1 MLQRVFS
8 VRLNVRLLR
17 LFFILLLMHG
27 CTTGMRFTAT
37 LDAIDHG
44 ATPFAVGA
52 MLSCVALFPAFFAVG
67 AGRWL
72 DRTGARKP
80 MRLAFLCVCAAGGA
94 ALLFPTD
101 AAGVAPL
108 FLSCFLVGVAFLL
121 TNTVVQRLTGD
132 FSSPEGR
139 TNAFVVLSMVTAGSG
154 LVTPVVTGYMIEH
167 FGFCVFYAWCVAAA
181 VLLFVLALTPVL
193 GSILSG
199 APRNR
204 AKGAG
209 RGRAVDLLKDPAMR
223 AILAASVFISVGWE
237 VGNLLI
243 PVYCRSVELSP
254 SHIGWILG
262 SFSLAS
268 FFVRLLMPMLTRRLG
283 EWRLISFTMLVAG
296 AAFSLFPL
304 FTDLF
309 ALMACAFLLGMGLGA
324 SMPNL
329 MSLIYRL
336 SPADRIG
343 EAIGLRLMLMNLS
356 KASFPALMGALGTAV
371 GAGASLWGLAVFLFG
386 GFGFAMR
393 MRPTVTRALAE
404 KSTRAAKSAKTEST
418 EGANKAEAAPP
429 KVER

>member
-1 MLQRVFS
+1 
-8 VRLNVRLLR
+8 
-17 LFFILLLMHG
+17 
-27 CTTGMRFTAT
+27 
-37 LDAIDHG
+37 
-44 ATPFAVGA
+44 
-52 MLSCVALFPAFFAVG
+52 
-67 AGRWL
+67 
-72 DRTGARKP
+72 
-80 MRLAFLCVCAAGGA
+80 
-94 ALLFPTD
+94 
-101 AAGVAPL
+101 
-108 FLSCFLVGVAFLL
+108 
-121 TNTVVQRLTGD
+121 
-132 FSSPEGR
+132 
-139 TNAFVVLSMVTAGSG
+139 
-154 LVTPVVTGYMIEH
+154 
-167 FGFCVFYAWCVAAA
+167 
-181 VLLFVLALTPVL
+181 
-193 GSILSG
+193 
-199 APRNR
+199 
-204 AKGAG
+204 
-209 RGRAVDLLKDPAMR
+209 MR

-243 PVYCRSVELSP
+243 PVYCRSVDLSP

-296 AAFSLFPL
+296 TAFSLFPL

-309 ALMACAFLLGMGLGA
+309 ALMACAFFLGMGLGA

-393 MRPTVTRALAE
+393 MRPTVTRALAV
-404 KSTRAAKSAKTEST
+404 KSTHKE
-418 EGANKAEAAPP
+418 KADDAQEAQP
-429 KVER
+429 KEKH

>member
-1 MLQRVFS
+1 M
-8 VRLNVRLLR
+8 
-17 LFFILLLMHG
+17 
-27 CTTGMRFTAT
+27 
-37 LDAIDHG
+37 
-44 ATPFAVGA
+44 
-52 MLSCVALFPAFFAVG
+52 
-67 AGRWL
+67 
-72 DRTGARKP
+72 
-80 MRLAFLCVCAAGGA
+80 
-94 ALLFPTD
+94 
-101 AAGVAPL
+101 
-108 FLSCFLVGVAFLL
+108 GVAFLL

-167 FGFCVFYAWCVAAA
+167 FGFRVFYAWCVAAA

-204 AKGAG
+204 AKGAD

-309 ALMACAFLLGMGLGA
+309 ALMACAFFLGMGLGA

-386 GFGFAMR
+386 GFGFAVR

-429 KVER
+429 KAER